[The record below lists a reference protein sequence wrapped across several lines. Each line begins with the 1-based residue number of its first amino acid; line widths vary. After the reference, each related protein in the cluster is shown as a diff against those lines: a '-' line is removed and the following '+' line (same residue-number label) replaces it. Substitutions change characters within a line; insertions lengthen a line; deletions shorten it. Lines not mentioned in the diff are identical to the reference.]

1 MQRLRAALVDLVA
14 KIAKIATLQAFSEL
28 NIALNAEGREQHNK
42 RQNIK
47 WHFGPKDD
55 FRFDPS
61 LIVQLLWMHQK
72 LEEHGEKS

>member
-1 MQRLRAALVDLVA
+1 MQRLRAALVDLV
-14 KIAKIATLQAFSEL
+14 AKIATLQAFSEL
-28 NIALNAEGREQHNK
+28 NIALNAEGREQHNN

-47 WHFGPKDD
+47 WHFGFKD
-55 FRFDPS
+55 DPS

>member
-1 MQRLRAALVDLVA
+1 MQRLRAALVDLEA

-47 WHFGPKDD
+47 WHFGLKD
-55 FRFDPS
+55 DPS
-61 LIVQLLWMHQK
+61 LIVVTGDASEAGGTRREK
-72 LEEHGEKS
+72 LSF